1 MNKHKIKKLEK
12 IALKK
17 EIVETPIFVFEEAVG
32 YVIGRAFIA
41 SLGYSTQELPT
52 PKEGGA
58 LYIAGDETLCLLPK
72 DHESLTKED
81 SYLYFK
87 GATGRSILL

>member
-1 MNKHKIKKLEK
+1 MSKQKIKNLERR
-12 IALKK
+12 ALKK